1 MKRFLSFL
9 ALAALLFSCEELKPD
24 GPDPTPTPPAP
35 TTISVSSVSL
45 SPSSLTLTEGDK
57 ETLSA
62 TVLPDNATDKTI
74 EWSTSDATI
83 VSVDENGKITAVK
96 AGTATITV
104 KTKDG
109 GKTATCKITVVPS
122 SISGEHEGT
131 GQEIWE

>member
-9 ALAALLFSCEELKPD
+9 ALAALLFSCEELNPD

-35 TTISVSSVSL
+35 TTISVSSVSI

-74 EWSTSDATI
+74 EWSTSDATVASVNGGI
-83 VSVDENGKITAVK
+83 VTAVK